1 MKEPTD
7 LTVVLAAS
15 VEVVDEMV
23 RLFIDAHPDH
33 PTVPEFQEIRRGFEF
48 SAQLYTDMDTPP
60 TVN

>member
-7 LTVVLAAS
+7 LISVLVSPA
-15 VEVVDEMV
+15 EVVDEMA

-33 PTVPEFQEIRRGFEF
+33 LIVPEFQEIRRRFEF
-48 SAQLYTDMDTPP
+48 STQMITDMDTPP

>member
-7 LTVVLAAS
+7 LTAVLVAPA
-15 VEVVDEMV
+15 EVVDEMA

-33 PTVPEFQEIRRGFEF
+33 PIVPEFQEIRRGFEF
-48 SAQLYTDMDTPP
+48 SAQLFTDMDTPP